1 MRYIHLVA
9 AYLLVLTLLATLPD
23 SAATAALFGFVVTAL
38 VVTVVAVGSR
48 KDLLRAV
55 FGVAYGPDGAQR
67 RLRGA
72 FRRQERPDEA
82 GRPMPRAPGAP
93 VGAL

>member
-9 AYLLVLTLLATLPD
+9 AYLLVLSLLAAVPD
-23 SAATAALFGFVVTAL
+23 SAGTAALFGFVVTAL
-38 VVTVVAVGSR
+38 VVTVVALGSR

-55 FGVAYGPDGAQR
+55 FGVAYGPDGAQ

-82 GRPMPRAPGAP
+82 GRPMPRAPGAL